1 MKYVITFFALFTIY
15 IYGCGDDNT
24 TNTNNN
30 GNGETVIFSMD
41 SLSIYLTSN
50 IEAKDTNIVITNAP
64 NVKVTFNCSTNA
76 DSISTFALY
85 RIIAFDS
92 TNFFIDSVNNHIS
105 KLNTNHSISTTGSNN
120 YNLKI
125 LIQASRGNATPC
137 FIKLSNIK
145 IIKF

>member
-1 MKYVITFFALFTIY
+1 MKYLLTLFALFTIF
-15 IYGCGDDNT
+15 IYSCGNDST

-30 GNGETVIFSMD
+30 GNGETVIYSLD
-41 SLSIYLTSN
+41 SLSIYLTNN
-50 IEAKDTNIVITNAP
+50 IEARDTNFVITYAP

-105 KLNTNHSISTTGSNN
+105 KLNTNHSISMNGSNN

-125 LIQASRGNATPC
+125 LIQASRGNTTPC

>member
-1 MKYVITFFALFTIY
+1 MKYLLTLFALFAIY
-15 IYGCGDDNT
+15 IYGCGNDST
-24 TNTNNN
+24 TNNGNN

-50 IEAKDTNIVITNAP
+50 IEAIDTNFVITDASNI
-64 NVKVTFNCSTNA
+64 KITFNCSTNA

-92 TNFFIDSVNNHIS
+92 SNFFIDSLNNHIS
-105 KLNTNHSISTTGSNN
+105 KLNSSHSISTTGSNN

-125 LIQASRGNATPC
+125 LIQASRGNTTPC
-137 FIKLSNIK
+137 FIKLHNIK
-145 IIKF
+145 ILKF